1 MTTVDEPIPTPE
13 AEQDDGL
20 DPKSV
25 PSELVAN
32 SVGEYLKASFARM
45 RGGETGIL
53 PVVAGL
59 LLVSILF
66 QAMNEH
72 FLTAGNLVNL
82 LVQAA
87 VFSLLAMGEVYALLL
102 GEIDL
107 SMVTS
112 RDSAAWSSPSSPN
125 RRSGGRGGLR
135 SPPPWLCAP

>member
-1 MTTVDEPIPTPE
+1 MTTVDEPRPTPD
-13 AEQDDGL
+13 AEEDDAL

-32 SVGEYLKASFARM
+32 SVWEYLKASFARM
-45 RGGETGIL
+45 RGGETGVL

-82 LVQAA
+82 LVQGA
-87 VFSLLAMGEVYALLL
+87 VVSLRAMGEV
-102 GEIDL
+102 
-107 SMVTS
+107 
-112 RDSAAWSSPSSPN
+112 
-125 RRSGGRGGLR
+125 
-135 SPPPWLCAP
+135 